1 MWSSN
6 LRLEQYLVDFWIW
19 TEISGLLKKNQ
30 LEKLV
35 SPVKRSAQLHASTK
49 QNFDWR
55 CFFEL
60 NGISI
65 IFSREIEIKSILIHK
80 YQHGSTRVN
89 TNQHKSARINTSL
102 TRINTSPTWV
112 NTNQHESKTS
122 LDHKKIEQ
130 IWLNKIQT

>member
-1 MWSSN
+1 MRSSN

-49 QNFDWR
+49 QNFAWW
-55 CFFEL
+55 CFFEV

-89 TNQHKSARINTSL
+89 TSLTRINTSL
-102 TRINTSPTWV
+102 TRV
-112 NTNQHESKTS
+112 NTNQDEPNTSQHKSTRVRHESTRINTS
-122 LDHKKIEQ
+122 LKQ
-130 IWLNKIQT
+130 V